1 MPSSREEEILKKI
14 KEEKKTIEDLRKRV
28 EEVKKDIDEDRDTT
42 KGSESMY
49 EDECIDLLREL
60 SKLTSE
66 SSSLK
71 FELYQLNETARIETM
86 RLAALI
92 SECEFYDKEKALF
105 LRKEM
110 EPYFKK
116 YRRSILEMPTYY
128 TLFLVGIIIS
138 LFSFKIIRKVIIR
151 LETAAINF
159 YIKNF
164 SIQGDI
170 EKF

>member
-1 MPSSREEEILKKI
+1 MFKRRRNTKEDKRREENNRRF
-14 KEEKKTIEDLRKRV
+14 EEESRGS
-28 EEVKKDIDEDRDTT
+28 EERYREDRDTT

-71 FELYQLNETARIETM
+71 FELYQLNETARIETI

-116 YRRSILEMPTYY
+116 YVP
-128 TLFLVGIIIS
+128 F
-138 LFSFKIIRKVIIR
+138 
-151 LETAAINF
+151 
-159 YIKNF
+159 
-164 SIQGDI
+164 
-170 EKF
+170 